1 VVVVKIVSAAGIYTD
16 RIRRDAKA
24 GTLKLRAMR
33 RLHIWLGV
41 AGRYWL
47 RLHHPEETIILD
59 DSKTLGEQGAESG
72 ATLYLETAPP
82 RVGRDLPRGARV

>member
-1 VVVVKIVSAAGIYTD
+1 VVEVRIVSAAGCYTE

-24 GTLKLRAMR
+24 GTLKLRAMEK
-33 RLHIWLGV
+33 LYIPPEL

-47 RLHHPEETIILD
+47 RLHHPEETIVLD
-59 DSKTLGEQGAESG
+59 DSKTLREQGVESG

-82 RVGRDLPRGARV
+82 RVG